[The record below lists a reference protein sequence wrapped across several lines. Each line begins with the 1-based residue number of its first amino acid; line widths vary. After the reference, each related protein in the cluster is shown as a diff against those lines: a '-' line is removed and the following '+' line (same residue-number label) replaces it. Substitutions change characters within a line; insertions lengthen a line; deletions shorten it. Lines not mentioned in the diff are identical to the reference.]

1 MNNNS
6 AEPAANDSSAVFLV
20 TVAANIVPLV
30 GVFHLGWSAQTFAVV
45 YAMELVVAVP
55 FAGLKA
61 LFARRP
67 PNYDELERPQEG
79 NPLKPDE
86 WGGVSAGP
94 SDLNRRRG
102 NVTVVD
108 SLPPVYPRNVP
119 FVLRAFG
126 AAVALVGMFLFVLSR
141 VIDVPATLADPIVA
155 TSAVSLIVSHV
166 GVINREYFRKR
177 RHETSTPRDVIGS
190 AKNEAG
196 VAVVVLWFAAAGGPT
211 GALAAFVTVKL
222 LAEWRDYRG
231 GQSSDPDEEAGTLP
245 PVAAPDASP
254 TAEVHPNRC
263 AVRGAAL
270 WRGATSAVG
279 GGPAYLLAWVGLTGG
294 STGAVTATAVC
305 FGLLPAGLG
314 GLKAVEYAVTH
325 GTLAYQRR
333 DDAVVAYDDFTG
345 AVQWAI
351 PVDDLR
357 DAELCEGELVDR
369 ACDTRTFSLIPSAGE
384 YELSVAHLQEYGR
397 AVEAFELPVETTAF
411 GPLDR
416 RVAGIAAT
424 VGACGIAV
432 VAGVGYYAP
441 SIAAVAAGFGGPL
454 GVVAL
459 RSAWRWALPATP

>member
-1 MNNNS
+1 MK
-6 AEPAANDSSAVFLV
+6 PASNDSSAVFLV
-20 TVAANIVPLV
+20 AVAANVVPLV
-30 GVFHLGWSAQTFAVV
+30 GVFHFGWSAQTFAVV

-86 WGGVSAGP
+86 WGGVSVGP

-102 NVTVVD
+102 SVTVID
-108 SLPPVYPRNVP
+108 SLPPIYPRNFP

-141 VIDVPATLADPIVA
+141 FIDMAATLANPIVA
-155 TSAVSLIVSHV
+155 ASAVSLIVSHV

-196 VAVVVLWFAAAGGPT
+196 VAVVVLWFTAAGGPT
-211 GALAAFVTVKL
+211 GALVAFVTVKL
-222 LAEWRDYRG
+222 FAEWRGYRG
-231 GQSSDPDEEAGTLP
+231 GRAFDPDEAAGTLP
-245 PVAAPDASP
+245 PVAAPDAAP
-254 TAEVHPNRC
+254 TAEISPDRH

-270 WRGATSAVG
+270 WQGAKSAVG
-279 GGPAYLLAWVGLTGG
+279 SGPAYLLAWAGLTNG
-294 STGAVTATAVC
+294 STGAVAATVVC
-305 FGLLPAGLG
+305 FGLLPAGIG
-314 GLKAVEYAVTH
+314 GLKTVEYALTH

-333 DDAVVAYDDFTG
+333 DDAVVACDDLTG
-345 AVQWAI
+345 TVQWAI

-357 DAELCEGELVDR
+357 DAKLCEGELVDR
-369 ACDTRTFSLIPSAGE
+369 ACDTRTFSLTPSVGE
-384 YELSVAHLQEYGR
+384 YDLSVAHLREYGR
-397 AVEAFELPVETTAF
+397 AVGAFELPVETTEF

-416 RVAGIAAT
+416 RVAGVAAA
-424 VGACGIAV
+424 VGSCGIAV
-432 VAGVGYYAP
+432 VAGLAYSAP
-441 SIAAVAAGFGGPL
+441 TIAAVAAGWGGPF

-459 RSAWRWALPATP
+459 RWAWQRALPATP

>member
-1 MNNNS
+1 M
-6 AEPAANDSSAVFLV
+6 FLV
-20 TVAANIVPLV
+20 TVATNVVPLV
-30 GVFHLGWSAQTFAVV
+30 GVFHLGWSAQRFAVV

-67 PNYDELERPQEG
+67 PNYDELERPKEG
-79 NPLKPDE
+79 NLLKPDE
-86 WGGVSAGP
+86 WGGVSVGP

-108 SLPPVYPRNVP
+108 PLPPIYLRNFP
-119 FVLRAFG
+119 FVLRAVG

-141 VIDVPATLADPIVA
+141 FIDVPATLADPIVA
-155 TSAVSLIVSHV
+155 ASALSLIVSQV

-211 GALAAFVTVKL
+211 GALVAFVTVKL
-222 LAEWRDYRG
+222 FAEWWGYRG
-231 GQSSDPDEEAGTLP
+231 GQSPNTDKGMGTLP

-254 TAEVHPNRC
+254 TAEVRPDRR

-270 WRGATSAVG
+270 WRGAKSAVG
-279 GGPAYLLAWVGLTGG
+279 SGPVYLLAWVGLTGG
-294 STGAVTATAVC
+294 STGSVAATVVC
-305 FGLLPAGLG
+305 FGLLPAGIG
-314 GLKAVEYAVTH
+314 GLKAVEYTLTH

-345 AVQWAI
+345 AVQWAT

-357 DAELCEGELVDR
+357 DAELCEGKFVDR
-369 ACDTRTFSLIPSAGE
+369 VCDTRTFSLMPSAGE
-384 YELSVAHLQEYGR
+384 YELSVAHLREYGR
-397 AVEAFELPVETTAF
+397 AVEVFELPVETPEF

-416 RVAGIAAT
+416 RVAGVAAA

-432 VAGVGYYAP
+432 VAGLAYYAP
-441 SIAAVAAGFGGPL
+441 SVAAVAAGFGAPF
-454 GVVAL
+454 GVLAL
-459 RSAWRWALPATP
+459 ESAWQRALPATP

>member
-1 MNNNS
+1 M
-6 AEPAANDSSAVFLV
+6 EPPSNDSSAVFLV
-20 TVAANIVPLV
+20 AVAANVVPLV

-67 PNYDELERPQEG
+67 PNYDELERPREG
-79 NPLKPDE
+79 DPLKPDE
-86 WGGVSAGP
+86 WGGVSVGP

-102 NVTVVD
+102 SVTVVD
-108 SLPPVYPRNVP
+108 PLPPIYPRNFP

-126 AAVALVGMFLFVLSR
+126 GAVALVGMFLFVLSR
-141 VIDVPATLADPIVA
+141 FIDVPATLADPIVA
-155 TSAVSLIVSHV
+155 ASAVSLVVSHV

-196 VAVVVLWFAAAGGPT
+196 VAVVVLWFATVGGPA
-211 GALAAFVTVKL
+211 GALVAFVAVKL
-222 LAEWRDYRG
+222 FAEWRGYRV
-231 GQSSDPDEEAGTLP
+231 GQSSYTDKGVGTLP

-254 TAEVHPNRC
+254 TAEVRPDRR

-270 WRGATSAVG
+270 WRGAKSAVG
-279 GGPAYLLAWVGLTGG
+279 SGPAYLLAWVGLTGG
-294 STGAVTATAVC
+294 SIGSVAATVVC
-305 FGLLPAGLG
+305 FGLLPAGIG
-314 GLKAVEYAVTH
+314 GLKAVEYALTH

-333 DDAVVAYDDFTG
+333 DDAVVAYDDLTG

-357 DAELCEGELVDR
+357 DAELCEGELLDR
-369 ACDTRTFSLIPSAGE
+369 ACDTRTFSLMPSAGE
-384 YELSVAHLQEYGR
+384 YELSVAHLREYGR

-416 RVAGIAAT
+416 RVVGVAAA
-424 VGACGIAV
+424 VGAFGIAV
-432 VAGVGYYAP
+432 VAGLAYYAP
-441 SIAAVAAGFGGPL
+441 SVAAVAAGFGGPF

-459 RSAWRWALPATP
+459 RSAWQWALPATP